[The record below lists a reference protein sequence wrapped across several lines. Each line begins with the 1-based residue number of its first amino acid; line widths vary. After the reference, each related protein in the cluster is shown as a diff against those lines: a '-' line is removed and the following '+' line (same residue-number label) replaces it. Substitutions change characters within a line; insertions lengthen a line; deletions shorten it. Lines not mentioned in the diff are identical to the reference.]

1 MSSAVKARENQTGH
15 RTKAEKAA
23 RAEAEAS
30 VLPDRGR
37 EADLAKPPKGC
48 SGAAATHWKRIVGR
62 LDGVTL
68 LDDLDREMF
77 GVYCQML
84 ARRDALNRLCETL
97 LKDAVKSD
105 GEAVSP
111 EATDKLDSLVGKVAA
126 LERNLM
132 TYADKLGFTPQSRVR
147 LAQKRASAAAGDV
160 DADFFGD

>member
-15 RTKAEKAA
+15 RTKAELAA
-23 RAEAEAS
+23 REEAEAS

-48 SGAAATHWKRIVGR
+48 TGAAATHWKHIVAR
-62 LDGVTL
+62 LDGVAL
-68 LDDLDREMF
+68 LDDLDREML

-84 ARRDALNRLCETL
+84 ARRDKLNRLCEKL
-97 LKDAVKSD
+97 LRDAVKEDD
-105 GEAVSP
+105 GNGAA
-111 EATDKLDSLVGKVAA
+111 EATDKLDSLLAKVAA

-147 LAQKRASAAAGDV
+147 LAQKRASAAAEDGD
-160 DADFFGD
+160 AGFFGD